1 MSDWSE
7 VVAGAIGGGLVI
19 AVQMGK
25 HKWDNVRDSKRIYS
39 WLSIEFERTDKYEKR
54 STRAIAKAVNLTPE
68 RVATLCHHHPR
79 IKHVL
84 GTEEELWSLDGSDHE
99 KPKNQFFAG

>member
-7 VVAGAIGGGLVI
+7 VVAGAVGGGLVI
-19 AVQMGK
+19 AVQWVK
-25 HKWDNVRDSKRIYS
+25 HSWENNRDSKRIHS
-39 WLSIEFERTDKYEKR
+39 WLSDEFQRTDKYEKR

-68 RVATLCHHHPR
+68 RVATLCHKHPH

-84 GTEEELWSLDGSDHE
+84 GTDEELWSLDGSDHE

>member
-19 AVQMGK
+19 AVQMAK
-25 HKWDNVRDSKRIYS
+25 HKWDSAKDSKRIYN
-39 WLSIEFERTDKYEKR
+39 WLVSEFQRTDKYEHR
-54 STRAIAKAVNLTPE
+54 STRAIAKSVNLTPD
-68 RVATLCHHHPR
+68 RVATLCHHHSQ

-84 GTEEELWSLDGSDHE
+84 GTEEELWSLDGSDHQ
-99 KPKNQFFAG
+99 KRKSGFFAG